1 MSKYVDAGQEI
12 VLRYSAEQHR
22 RVPVACP
29 NVAKQYNQYM
39 GGTDR
44 NDQMTKLHRLRR
56 HYKWPRRLNL
66 KFFMWAAYNSYILQD
81 YQRPHSQPRKR
92 TVSFHMFLDRLC
104 HELIGGYC
112 RFSIGRRISSPNDAR
127 LINAGDSVQHLV
139 EHPVHATRNQRCVV
153 CTEKYNKAKKQDP
166 RAKDI
171 DLPKRSKTVFWCSSC
186 EVFLCVSAG
195 SNNCFKLYHTLVE
208 FWR

>member
-1 MSKYVDAGQEI
+1 MATSTSNNEQVKKRKFSLKLAVRMIMESDSEDVIENDGYDSNELESDMSD
-12 VLRYSAEQHR
+12 S
-22 RVPVACP
+22 
-29 NVAKQYNQYM
+29 
-39 GGTDR
+39 
-44 NDQMTKLHRLRR
+44 
-56 HYKWPRRLNL
+56 
-66 KFFMWAAYNSYILQD
+66 SYILQD

-92 TVSFHMFLDRLC
+92 TVAFHMFLDRLC
-104 HELIGGYC
+104 HELIGGYR

-153 CTEKYNKAKKQDP
+153 CTEKYIKAKKQHP
-166 RAKDI
+166 HAKDI

-195 SNNCFKLYHTLVE
+195 SNRPNCFKLCHTLVE